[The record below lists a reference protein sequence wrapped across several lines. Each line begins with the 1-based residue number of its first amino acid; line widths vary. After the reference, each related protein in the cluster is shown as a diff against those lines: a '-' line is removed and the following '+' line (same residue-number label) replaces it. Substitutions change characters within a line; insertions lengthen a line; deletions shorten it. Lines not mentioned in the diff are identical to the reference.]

1 MEFKEIEQIV
11 ARNEDL
17 PENADLHERW
27 AYHLLNEL
35 YREFRSKMI
44 TPDQAKLEKKKLK
57 KAFEDHAKQMDEYF
71 KMYTDYQ
78 NNVKLSE
85 EFRCAVN
92 KGECLNDGIEELFLQ
107 ACKVISA
114 MTMDEIFWKNA
125 KSLVERYGIEIV
137 EVKKP

>member
-44 TPDQAKLEKKKLK
+44 TPDQAKLK

-71 KMYTDYQ
+71 KMYMDYQ

-85 EFRCAVN
+85 EFRRAVN
-92 KGECLNDGIEELFLQ
+92 KRECLNDGIEELFLQ

-125 KSLVERYGIEIV
+125 KSLVDPI
-137 EVKKP
+137 

>member
-44 TPDQAKLEKKKLK
+44 TPDQAKLER
-57 KAFEDHAKQMDEYF
+57 DRNYSDWSNDEYF
-71 KMYTDYQ
+71 KMYMDYQ

-85 EFRCAVN
+85 EFRRAVN
-92 KGECLNDGIEELFLQ
+92 KRECLNDGIEELFLQ

-125 KSLVERYGIEIV
+125 KSLVDPI
-137 EVKKP
+137 